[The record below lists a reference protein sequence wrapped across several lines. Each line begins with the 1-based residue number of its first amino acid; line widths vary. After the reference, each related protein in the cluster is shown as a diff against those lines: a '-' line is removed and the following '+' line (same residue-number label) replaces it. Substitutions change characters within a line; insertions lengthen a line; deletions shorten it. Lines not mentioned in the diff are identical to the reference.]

1 MHPIFKEILITL
13 GVAVP
18 FSIVVLRLLFKKSI
32 LFRIGTM
39 WALNIFFIIIN
50 TKITGGFKEAYPQYI
65 SLPVGILVTSVFIFL
80 LYRSIKQPLE
90 RSIKNIELLA
100 EGQLQ
105 VSSDQSMLNRN
116 DELGT
121 LSVSIAKLSKNLVAS
136 INNIVGISLSIN
148 SASTQLRNTSELL
161 STGAS
166 TEAASIEEITSSME
180 EMVVNISTNSEH
192 ARQTE
197 DFARKANESVL
208 LGNESAQKALD
219 IMTRVTQKIKVVD
232 EIAFQTNL
240 LSLNAAVEAA
250 RAGEHGRGFAVV
262 ANEVRKLAEHS
273 KQAAKEIE
281 ALSKEAAL
289 VSNKAGSALD
299 AIVPVMEKTTE
310 LVSNISV
317 SSNEQGLGA
326 QQINN
331 AIVEMN
337 NSIQSNA
344 TTAEEMSASAEELE
358 ALAKEL
364 VNSVS
369 IFSIKGNT
377 ASQLKSGHQK
387 TSQIKPI
394 QRSAQQKVYRQVV

>member
-18 FSIVVLRLLFKKSI
+18 FSIIVLRLLFKKSI
-32 LFRIGTM
+32 LFRIGTL
-39 WALNIFFIIIN
+39 WATNIFLIIIN
-50 TKITGGFKEAYPQYI
+50 TKLTSAFKEVYPQYI
-65 SLPVGILVTSVFIFL
+65 SLPMGILVTSVFIYL
-80 LYRSIKQPLE
+80 LYKSIKKPFAIAI
-90 RSIKNIELLA
+90 RNIELLSD
-100 EGQLQ
+100 GQLQ
-105 VSSDQSMLNRN
+105 ISSDQNLLKRN
-116 DELGT
+116 DELGI
-121 LSVSIAKLSKNLVAS
+121 LSVSIAKLSKNLLSS

-192 ARQTE
+192 AKQTE
-197 DFARKANESVL
+197 GIARMANDSVL
-208 LGNESAQKALD
+208 EGNHSAQKALD
-219 IMTRVTQKIKVVD
+219 LMTRITQKIKVVD

-240 LSLNAAVEAA
+240 LALNAAVEAA

-262 ANEVRKLAEHS
+262 AGEVRKLAEHS

-281 ALSKEAAL
+281 NLSKEAVL
-289 VSNKAGSALD
+289 VSNQAGSAMA
-299 AIVPVMEKTTE
+299 AIVPVMEKTSE
-310 LVSNISV
+310 LVTNISV

-331 AIVEMN
+331 AILEMN

-369 IFSIKGNT
+369 IFSIKNKTGNEPKKMQPKV
-377 ASQLKSGHQK
+377 AVFKSSQAQK
-387 TSQIKPI
+387 
-394 QRSAQQKVYRQVV
+394 QKEVYKQVV